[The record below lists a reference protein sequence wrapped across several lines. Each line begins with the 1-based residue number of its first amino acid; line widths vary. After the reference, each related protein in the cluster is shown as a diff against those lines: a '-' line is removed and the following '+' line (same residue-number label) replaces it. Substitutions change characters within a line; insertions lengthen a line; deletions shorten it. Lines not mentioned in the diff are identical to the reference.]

1 MFASYVSE
9 VSPGC
14 RYVLGA
20 RARVS
25 GAGGVVAQ
33 QHRSTRL
40 IAHTEYYYTLCAI
53 TATAR
58 RAIFSPD
65 LFCQLGFLSWPA
77 SAPDFCKESVNFA

>member
-14 RYVLGA
+14 RYVLGV

-25 GAGGVVAQ
+25 DAGGAAAQ
-33 QHRSTRL
+33 QHRNTRL

-58 RAIFSPD
+58 GTNFS
-65 LFCQLGFLSWPA
+65 LSLLCRL
-77 SAPDFCKESVNFA
+77 DFHFGLLARLISEKNL